1 MGLGR
6 AMGEMFAEAGA
17 AVVLVARRA
26 EPLEAARAAIAAKGG
41 DVLAVAAD
49 VATADGCRAAHA
61 AAVERFGR
69 VDILVNNAGKS
80 ATAPFETIDDQA
92 WQDDLDLKLFA
103 AIRLT
108 RLAFPE
114 MKARGWGRVVNVLN
128 THAKAPGPRS
138 APTSVSRAAGLA
150 LTKVLAQEGAPH
162 NVGERPAG
170 RPDRQRPVDP
180 AARRVRLQP
189 DHAEF
194 LADKGRPSHG
204 SRRALGR
211 VRVGRLPAGFG
222 RRRLRHRHRHQRRRG
237 RCPITWSIRARL
249 AKSPAVRR
257 RIWCEIIQ

>member
-1 MGLGR
+1 MEIRLDGRVALITGGSMGLGR
-6 AMGEMFAEAGA
+6 AMGEMFAESGA

-162 NVGERPAG
+162 NVLVNALLVGQI
-170 RPDRQRPVDP
+170 DSDQWIRQH
-180 AARRVRLQP
+180 AASGSNQTY
-189 DHAEF
+189 AEF
-194 LADKGRPSHG
+194 LADKGKAIPKG
-204 SRRALGR
+204 
-211 VRVGRLPAGFG
+211 RVGRSDEFASVACLLVSDAGG
-222 RRRLRHRHRHQRRRG
+222 YVTGTAINVDGG
-237 RCPITWSIRARL
+237 RCPIT
-249 AKSPAVRR
+249 
-257 RIWCEIIQ
+257 